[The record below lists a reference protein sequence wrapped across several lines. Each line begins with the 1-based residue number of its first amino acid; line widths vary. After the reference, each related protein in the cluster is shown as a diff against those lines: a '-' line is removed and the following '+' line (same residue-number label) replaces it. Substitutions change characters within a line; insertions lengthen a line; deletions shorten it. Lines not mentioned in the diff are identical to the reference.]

1 MPTTMDRS
9 HRRFLLFLVI
19 LMSVLF
25 LWMVRSFLITILLAA
40 IFYCDGNAAASLCA
54 KTSRR

>member
-25 LWMVRSFLITILLAA
+25 LWMVRSFLISILLAA
-40 IFYCDGNAAASLCA
+40 IFTAIAMTLH
-54 KTSRR
+54 RFV